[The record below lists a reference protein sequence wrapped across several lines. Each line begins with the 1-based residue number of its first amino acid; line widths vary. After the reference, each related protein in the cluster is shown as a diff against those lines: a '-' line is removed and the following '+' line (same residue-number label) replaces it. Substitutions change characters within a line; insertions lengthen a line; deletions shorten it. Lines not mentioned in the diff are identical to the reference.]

1 MCFKFAEVF
10 HGGHLQNPSKSN
22 PSKSNPSLYQDAR
35 NRINEQL
42 SLHKPVAV
50 FEGLSVVAAGDELG
64 YMISPYGMGE
74 PLMEKFPFAKA
85 NVSAA

>member
-1 MCFKFAEVF
+1 
-10 HGGHLQNPSKSN
+10 
-22 PSKSNPSLYQDAR
+22 
-35 NRINEQL
+35 
-42 SLHKPVAV
+42 VAV